1 MIKKRRCIGCNEIK
15 DSKNMIKIT
24 KDYKTEEIII
34 NPNNYQI
41 GRSVYVCKD
50 EDCVAAALKKNKLE
64 KCIKKNINENEKE
77 NIKTVLNR
85 LVVVKH

>member
-1 MIKKRRCIGCNEIK
+1 MLRKRRCIGCNEIK
-15 DSKNMIKIT
+15 DSNEMIKIT
-24 KDYKTEEIII
+24 KDYKTEELVI

-41 GRSVYVCKD
+41 GRSVYVCKN
-50 EDCVAAALKKNKLE
+50 ESCVNTALKKNKLE
-64 KCIKKNINENEKE
+64 KNIKKNITDDEKE